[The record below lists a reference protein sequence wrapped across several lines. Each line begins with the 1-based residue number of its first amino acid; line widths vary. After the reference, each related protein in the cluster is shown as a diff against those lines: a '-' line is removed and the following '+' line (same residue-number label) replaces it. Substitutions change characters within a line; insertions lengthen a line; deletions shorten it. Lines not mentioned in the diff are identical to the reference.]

1 MFNMRQQAI
10 SNRWAEFW
18 LQNGIIGRKT
28 DTLYHV
34 QTGRPSLVQDEH
46 LLLARARAFDQ
57 DALAEIHDTY
67 YTPLF
72 RYIAIRV
79 SNREVAED
87 LTSEVFVRLLS
98 ALRDHTAPQKTLKG
112 WLYAVASRV
121 VSDYHRQRYRRPE
134 VELTDTYISHIEDP
148 ADAVDAQITWENLQ
162 HALTDLTPEQQ
173 DVLALRFGQGL
184 PIQEVAQLI
193 DKSEGAVKQLQAR
206 AVAALSRQLG
216 RGSRQSGRDSQQ
228 GQGKSR

>member
-1 MFNMRQQAI
+1 M
-10 SNRWAEFW
+10 
-18 LQNGIIGRKT
+18 QN
-28 DTLYHV
+28 
-34 QTGRPSLVQDEH
+34 EH

-57 DALAEIHDTY
+57 DALAEIHDTF
-67 YTPLF
+67 YTPIF

-87 LTSEVFVRLLS
+87 LTSEVFVRLLT
-98 ALRDHTAPQKTLKG
+98 ALRSHTAPQKTLKG

-134 VELTDTYISHIEDP
+134 VELTDTFVSDIEDP
-148 ADAVDAQITWENLQ
+148 GVVLDTQLTWDNLQ
-162 HALTDLTPEQQ
+162 DALTDLTPEQQ

-184 PIQEVAQLI
+184 PIQEVAALI

-206 AVAALSRQLG
+206 AVAALARKLG
-216 RGSRQSGRDSQQ
+216 RD
-228 GQGKSR
+228 GQKGQDKSR